1 MPQATAP
8 PDPKPVSVEIIALDA
23 DRTNPDRGHLRH
35 DSASRPNSFGVVA
48 SATSRGPARGQGLR
62 PGTAGGRSDSEP
74 RLVEVLLT
82 LAPWADGSLLAVR
95 SSVPPHI

>member
-8 PDPKPVSVEIIALDA
+8 PDPKPVSVEIIVLDA

-48 SATSRGPARGQGLR
+48 SATSRGPARGQG
-62 PGTAGGRSDSEP
+62 TAGGRSGSEP

-82 LAPWADGSLLAVR
+82 LAPWADGSLPAVR